1 MAWRSGDHGYGWIT
15 KVLHWLTVLLVAAQ
29 FVVGYSMAAEDACDR
44 QEDTCEQVELGAFD
58 LLELH
63 VLLGLSILVIA
74 VVRPLWRRYD
84 GFPPWS
90 DHLSAGDRRVVHWT
104 ERALMLLLFVVPLS
118 GLLLN
123 AFGDDAWLALHI
135 GAHIAFF
142 VALAAHLFTNL
153 RPRILRRML

>member
-44 QEDTCEQVELGAFD
+44 KEDTCEQVELGAFD

-63 VLLGLSILVIA
+63 VVLGLSILVIA